1 MANEWREH
9 VKKTM
14 NEMRAS
20 APKGKTVMLK
30 DVLQSAKKTYKK
42 STGHPAAKTH
52 KKSHKNGKKGKKG
65 KTVRRRKSNK
75 KGKR

>member
-14 NEMRAS
+14 NQMKAS

-30 DVLQSAKKTYKK
+30 DVLKAAAKTYKK
-42 STGHPAAKTH
+42 PTGHPAAKTH
-52 KKSHKNGKKGKKG
+52 KKSHKKGKKG

>member
-14 NEMRAS
+14 NQMKAT
-20 APKGKTVMLK
+20 APKGQTVMLR
-30 DVLQSAKKTYKK
+30 DVLKAAKKTYKK
-42 STGHPAAKTH
+42 STGDPAAKTH
-52 KKSHKNGKKGKKG
+52 KKSHKKGKKGKKG
-65 KTVRRRKSNK
+65 KTVRRKKSNK

>member
-14 NEMRAS
+14 NQMKAS
-20 APKGKTVMLK
+20 APKGQTVMLR
-30 DVLQSAKKTYKK
+30 DVLKAAKKTYKK

-52 KKSHKNGKKGKKG
+52 KKSHKKG